1 MRPRRYRSLL
11 FAAQHQSQ
19 NDLAFEVQKYA
30 LESIPLLGKSCQ
42 YEPGNLGTKSTFQQ
56 TGGAFET
63 IAPSI
68 Q

>member
-1 MRPRRYRSLL
+1 
-11 FAAQHQSQ
+11 
-19 NDLAFEVQKYA
+19 VQKYA